1 MLGKTE
7 KSVPTLW
14 EEVAEKRFEI
24 EEGLVFYHYVF
35 LQTGT
40 EELLKWNGVNLI

>member
-1 MLGKTE
+1 MGLSE
-7 KSVPTLW
+7 QW
-14 EEVAEKRFEI
+14 
-24 EEGLVFYHYVF
+24 EGLVFYHYVF